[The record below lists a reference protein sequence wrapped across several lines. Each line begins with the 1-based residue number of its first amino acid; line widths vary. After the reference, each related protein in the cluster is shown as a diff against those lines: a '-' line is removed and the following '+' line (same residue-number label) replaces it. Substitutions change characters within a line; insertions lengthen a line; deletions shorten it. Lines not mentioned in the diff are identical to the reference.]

1 MFLDPQIIN
10 EDFEKAIIDAIKT
23 VIGEDVKIQRCFF
36 HQKKYVKVMS

>member
-1 MFLDPQIIN
+1 MFPHLQIIN

-36 HQKKYVKVMS
+36 IGKI